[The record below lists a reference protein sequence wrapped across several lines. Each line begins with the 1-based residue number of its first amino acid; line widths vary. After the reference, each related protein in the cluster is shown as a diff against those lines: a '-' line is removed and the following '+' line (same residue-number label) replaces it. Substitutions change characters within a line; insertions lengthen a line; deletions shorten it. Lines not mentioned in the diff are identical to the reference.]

1 MLEPQHLVGVT
12 DNLLIVSH
20 PTSCVPSGRPCF
32 DCIDATLERVTKI
45 ASMTSPTWRP
55 ITALE
60 MRGLPSSASFCFVD
74 GDCSMMVSSKKRY
87 ATPTTSIR
95 TPPRILF
102 NC

>member
-20 PTSCVPSGRPCF
+20 PTSC